1 MCCMRNYIKNV
12 SYHCKGDYNK
22 MKRMIDKKSFCKNYP
37 CTENYIVRG
46 EKEYPIEF
54 ERLDLPPYII
64 FYRGDIRLL
73 KQASIGIIGSRK
85 PSQYA
90 LDVTEKLSRKL
101 AERFVIVSGL
111 AYGIDVCAHKHAL
124 DFKTIAVLGCGVDIV
139 YPRIHKDIQ
148 NEISKSH
155 LLISEYPPG
164 VGPQK
169 YHFPFRNR
177 LIASLSHDLYVMSG
191 TFKSGT
197 MHTVMEALKLNQNII
212 CLPHPITD
220 SSGSGCN
227 ALIADGAMMLTNLNE
242 LY

>member
-1 MCCMRNYIKNV
+1 M
-12 SYHCKGDYNK
+12 
-22 MKRMIDKKSFCKNYP
+22 
-37 CTENYIVRG
+37 
-46 EKEYPIEF
+46 
-54 ERLDLPPYII
+54 DLPPYII
-64 FYRGDIRLL
+64 FYRGDISLL
-73 KQASIGIIGSRK
+73 RKESVGIIGSRK
-85 PSQYA
+85 PSLYA
-90 LDVTEKLSRKL
+90 LSVTEKLSLKL

-111 AYGIDVCAHKHAL
+111 AYGIDVCAHQSAL
-124 DFKTIAVLGCGVDIV
+124 KFNTIAILGCGVDIV
-139 YPRIHKDIQ
+139 YPRIHKEIQ
-148 NEISKSH
+148 EEISKSH

-177 LIASLSHDLYVMSG
+177 LIASLSQDLYVMSG

-197 MHTVMEALKLNQNII
+197 MHTVMEALKLNKNII

-227 ALIADGAMMLTNLNE
+227 ALIADGAMMLTNLND

>member
-1 MCCMRNYIKNV
+1 MRNYIKNV

-22 MKRMIDKKSFCKNYP
+22 MKRMIDNKSFCIEYP
-37 CTENYIVRG
+37 CNEKFIVRG
-46 EKEYPIEF
+46 EKEYPPEF
-54 ERLDLPPYII
+54 EKLDLPPYII
-64 FYRGDIRLL
+64 FYRGDISLL
-73 KQASIGIIGSRK
+73 RKESVGIIGSRK
-85 PSQYA
+85 PSLYA
-90 LDVTEKLSRKL
+90 LSVTEKLSLKL

-111 AYGIDVCAHKHAL
+111 AYGIDVCAHQSAL
-124 DFKTIAVLGCGVDIV
+124 KFNTIAILGCGVDIV
-139 YPRIHKDIQ
+139 YPRIHKEIQ
-148 NEISKSH
+148 EEISKSH

-177 LIASLSHDLYVMSG
+177 LIASLSQDLYVMSG

-197 MHTVMEALKLNQNII
+197 MHTVMEALKLNKNII

-227 ALIADGAMMLTNLNE
+227 ALIADGAMMLTNLND